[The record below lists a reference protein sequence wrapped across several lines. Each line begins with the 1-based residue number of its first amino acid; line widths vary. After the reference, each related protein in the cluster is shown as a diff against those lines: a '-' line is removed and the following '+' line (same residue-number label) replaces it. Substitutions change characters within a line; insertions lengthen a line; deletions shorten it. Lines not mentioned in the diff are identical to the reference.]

1 MKDVFGADISV
12 GTLVTYAMKQP
23 GINSI
28 IHPVCT
34 IVSVDEPNGR
44 VQLKIDKAWLSKW
57 NVHFLSSPTLMV
69 TEKIRSVS
77 LGSIIRIDTHPS
89 FKQQEL

>member
-1 MKDVFGADISV
+1 MKDVFGADIGI

-23 GINSI
+23 GINTI

-34 IVSVDEPNGR
+34 IVGVDELNGR
-44 VQLKIDKAWLSKW
+44 VQVKIDKAWLSEF
-57 NVHFLSSPTLMV
+57 NAHFNHAVLMV

-77 LGSIIRIDTHPS
+77 LQSIIRIDTHPS
-89 FKQQEL
+89 FKQQE